1 MTLQHSMRY
10 KGLLQ
15 YFTIPPHS
23 TWNMFHHINHVLTD
37 MDSTWN
43 PCGINIDSMWN
54 APNISTYFQVRFKKL
69 ISYKTF
75 DQLTT

>member
-1 MTLQHSMRY
+1 
-10 KGLLQ
+10 
-15 YFTIPPHS
+15 
-23 TWNMFHHINHVLTD
+23 
-37 MDSTWN
+37 MDSTWI
-43 PCGINIDSMWN
+43 PHRFHIDSTWNLHGVYVESMQIPHGFHVESMWN